1 MAGALL
7 AGSAAGVAPAAASH
21 RKPDSYV
28 EPSLLAKANQDPDA
42 LVRVIVQADST
53 SDAQSAVLDTG
64 DSGDGDRLG
73 RKLALVQGVAAQMK
87 AKHIAKL
94 ADEAGLI
101 VTPDLPLGVTGLGP
115 VKGFS
120 SKQLWPFQSGNASYW
135 ASLDLLGSANMP
147 AIAII
152 DSGVDATRPDVAGR
166 VIATATFATAAPNS
180 PGDGLGHG
188 TFVAGLAA
196 GAAPGYTGAAPG
208 AKLVSVDVLN
218 DDGMGYTSDIVAGID
233 WIIQNKNRYGIRVAN
248 LSLTGSDNSSFMY
261 DPLDKA
267 VEQLWFAGITV
278 VAAVGNYGAGSEQPV
293 VASPGND
300 PFAISVGAADLAGTS
315 AASDDFAAPWS
326 VYGFTYDGFR
336 KPDVGAAGR
345 YIVGP
350 IPPTASLP
358 LQRPD
363 RVTAPGYMQLSGTSM
378 ASAVVSGTAAHI
390 LAAHP
395 AYTPDQVKGAL
406 MASSLATSA
415 QPFSLGIGEIDA
427 IGAIGVTDP
436 PNPNAA
442 LEQFLTTDASGAT
455 VFDAD
460 AWMGTAQIDPN
471 WASANRSSW
480 CSSNWSSSNWSSS
493 SWSSSNWSS
502 SSWSSSNWSSSSWSS
517 SNWSSSSWSSAN
529 WSSSNWSSANWSSA
543 NWSSAADL
551 V

>member
-53 SDAQSAVLDTG
+53 GDAQSAVLDTG

-73 RKLALVQGVAAQMK
+73 RKLALVQGVAAQMR
-87 AKHIAKL
+87 AKRIAKL

-115 VKGFS
+115 MKGFS

-135 ASLDLLGSANMP
+135 TSLDLLGLANMP

-196 GAAPGYTGAAPG
+196 GSAPGYTGAAPG
-208 AKLVSVDVLN
+208 AKLV
-218 DDGMGYTSDIVAGID
+218 
-233 WIIQNKNRYGIRVAN
+233 
-248 LSLTGSDNSSFMY
+248 SFMY

-293 VASPGND
+293 VAAPGND

-350 IPPTASLP
+350 VPPTASLP

-395 AYTPDQVKGAL
+395 AYTPDQVKGAM

-442 LEQFLTTDASGAT
+442 LEQFLTTDASDTT

-460 AWMGTAQIDPN
+460 AWMGTAQSDPN

-480 CSSNWSSSNWSSS
+480 SSSNWSSSNWSSSNWSSSNWSSS
-493 SWSSSNWSS
+493 SWSSA
-502 SSWSSSNWSSSSWSS
+502 NWSSSSWSS

-551 V
+551 D